1 MEETHIEQQVELV
14 LIGRVEELSPGER
27 KVVATRN
34 GPILVVNVAGEI
46 FAVSDICPH
55 SGGYL
60 HYGPLIETVIECP
73 LHFWPFDLRTG
84 CLVGMGDSY
93 DERLST
99 YKIRQVGDEVF
110 LEIP

>member
-1 MEETHIEQQVELV
+1 MEETKIEQQVELV
-14 LIGRVEELSPGER
+14 LIGRVAELSAGER
-27 KVVATRN
+27 KVVETRY

-46 FAVSDICPH
+46 LAVSDICPH

-60 HYGPLIETVIECP
+60 HYGPLTETIIECP

-84 CLVGMGDSY
+84 CLVGMGDNY
-93 DERLST
+93 DERLSS
-99 YKIRQVGDEVF
+99 YIVRRVGDEIF